1 MNYVRFG
8 LWAAFVLALLY
19 AGWIANGW
27 RLQAAQ
33 ASDLKAALRTEI
45 NRAIQADAARLA
57 VEIQLDLARRE
68 LAKKVTTVKKT
79 VTRYVAQNPDC
90 DLPEPVAGQLQ
101 RLRQGH
107 DVPAAPVNST
117 GAGTT
122 AGN

>member
-1 MNYVRFG
+1 MNYIRFG

-19 AGWIANGW
+19 AGWVANGW

-57 VEIQLDLARRE
+57 VQIQLDLARRE
-68 LAKKVTTVKKT
+68 LAKKVITVKKT
-79 VTRYVAQNPDC
+79 VTRYVKENPEC

-107 DVPAAPVNST
+107 NVPAAAGNST
-117 GAGTT
+117 GARTT